1 MFRLAAVT
9 DSSISFQGNMQ
20 RCKLVMDQINEA
32 RDSMLKVLD
41 HKDRV
46 LKLLNKNGTVKKVS
60 KLKRKEKV

>member
-1 MFRLAAVT
+1 MNKTDFNEQVNGGWRVRRLV
-9 DSSISFQGNMQ
+9 
-20 RCKLVMDQINEA
+20 